1 MLHTFEGWFCS
12 AKLFDFPFFAI
23 ALFCTVQFWEC
34 RISSVFQLFTKPKN
48 TSTWNATEQSI
59 TAKVS
64 SVVTPEAPIPT
75 ELKVYDLENALMGT
89 LVAVSGGEGKFSGQ
103 ITAIAAW
110 QQFYVMDEENNIAY
124 GANAAGLSSGD
135 DKYNRDCRLI
145 LPTSIV

>member
-1 MLHTFEGWFCS
+1 MKAGFALQNSSISHFSLLHFFVPFNFGS
-12 AKLFDFPFFAI
+12 VVFP
-23 ALFCTVQFWEC
+23 
-34 RISSVFQLFTKPKN
+34 SVFQLFTKPKN

-89 LVAVSGGEGKFSGQ
+89 LVAVSGGEGRFSGQ